1 MHKSFLLGDELP
13 VGAYVLAIITVAAVA
28 LVVVIIHFN
37 SLPLHSPIAG
47 RDSI

>member
-13 VGAYVLAIITVAAVA
+13 VGADGLAIITVAAVA